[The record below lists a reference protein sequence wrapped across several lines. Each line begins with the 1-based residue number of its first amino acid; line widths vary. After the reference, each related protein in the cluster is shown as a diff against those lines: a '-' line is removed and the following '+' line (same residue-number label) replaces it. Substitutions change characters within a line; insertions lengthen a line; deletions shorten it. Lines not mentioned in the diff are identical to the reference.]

1 MKNIKI
7 GLVGFGVVGQGFYNI
22 LQTNTSFDISFS
34 KICVKQ
40 KGKRRPLPLE
50 QFTFD
55 KNELLND
62 DSIDVIIEV
71 IDDAK
76 EAFLI
81 VSEALRKGK
90 NVVTSN
96 KKMLAENLL
105 AIQQI
110 QKETGKT
117 VLYEGSACA
126 SIPILRTLEEYYD
139 NDFLNRVGGIFN
151 VSTNYIL
158 TKIFKENKDFDI
170 ALKQAQ
176 DLGYAESDPTLDVI
190 GYDGLYKL
198 IVVTLH
204 AYGLAIDPKDVV
216 VHGIQY
222 LSRHDIQY
230 AKERGALV
238 RHIATVTK
246 KDDQVILYVLPQFI
260 YSDNE
265 LYDVDHEYNAI
276 QVDAAFCGK
285 QFYKGI
291 GAGGNATGFAIF
303 SDLSALAYDYKY
315 EYKKQKND
323 RKLTHSNNEIIEVYF
338 RYYDE
343 KNLNAFNFEHISAR
357 YTSDTHG
364 YVIGQ
369 IKLEELLRN
378 IKLLNTADIF
388 VATTG
393 K

>member
-1 MKNIKI
+1 MKNMKI

-22 LQTNTSFDISFS
+22 LQTNIFLDITFS
-34 KICVKQ
+34 KICVRQ
-40 KGKRRPLPLE
+40 KGKKRILPLE

-55 KNELLND
+55 KYELLND
-62 DSIDVIIEV
+62 PSIDVIVEV
-71 IDDAK
+71 IDDAE

-81 VSEALRKGK
+81 AKEALKKGK
-90 NVVTSN
+90 NVITSN
-96 KKMLAENLL
+96 KKMLAENIT
-105 AIQQI
+105 AIQQL
-110 QKETGKT
+110 QEETGKT
-117 VLYEGSACA
+117 ILYEGSTCA

-139 NDFLNRVGGIFN
+139 NDFLNNVGGIFN

-158 TKIFKENKDFDI
+158 TKIFKEKKDFDI
-170 ALKQAQ
+170 AMKQAQ
-176 DLGYAESDPTLDVI
+176 DLGYAESDPRLDVI
-190 GYDGLYKL
+190 GYDALYKL

-204 AYGLAIDPKDVV
+204 AYGLAINPKDVV
-216 VHGIQY
+216 VNGIQY

-230 AKERGALV
+230 AKERGALI
-238 RHIATVTK
+238 RHIANVTK
-246 KDDQVILYVLPQFI
+246 KDDQIVLYVLPQFI
-260 YSDNE
+260 YPDNE
-265 LYDVDHEYNAI
+265 LFDVDHEYNAI

-285 QFYKGI
+285 QFYQGI

-315 EYKKQKND
+315 EYKKQKTD
-323 RKLTHSNNEIIEVYF
+323 RRLVHSNNEIIEIYL

-343 KNLNAFNFEHISAR
+343 KNLKAFNFEHISAR

-378 IKLLNTADIF
+378 IKILNTADIF

-393 K
+393 N